1 VKAIFEHLARWQI
14 RQVLGDMD
22 AASVEV
28 EVLDRLALLAR
39 TG

>member
-1 VKAIFEHLARWQI
+1 
-14 RQVLGDMD
+14 MD

-39 TG
+39 AQDDAERRVFGGLALVTIEPA